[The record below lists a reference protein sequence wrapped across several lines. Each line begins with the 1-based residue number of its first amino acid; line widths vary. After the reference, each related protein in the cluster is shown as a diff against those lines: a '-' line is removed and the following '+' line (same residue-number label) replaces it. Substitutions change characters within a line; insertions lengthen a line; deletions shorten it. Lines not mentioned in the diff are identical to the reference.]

1 MQDYN
6 YWTHGCYEITIELS
20 CCKYPPA
27 NQLEQIWLQNK
38 KSLIEYL
45 KLVSVGV
52 RGIVSYSNGQP
63 AQNVTVKIDSRE
75 PFFKTNKN
83 GEYYR
88 ILLPGVYKIFLL
100 FNCDQIYEGEF
111 RITNNFLIFNI
122 TLQES
127 QLNASNEYRLSKTPV
142 YCSKKLLKCSNYNG
156 IVTGNVASTLNR
168 ISAKILTAALFYVI
182 YNQ

>member
-45 KLVSVGV
+45 KLVGVGV
-52 RGIVSYSNGQP
+52 RGVVSYANGQP
-63 AQNVTVKIDSRE
+63 AENVTVEIDSRE
-75 PFFKTNKN
+75 PYFKTNKR

-88 ILLPGVYKIFLL
+88 ILLPGVYRIFLL
-100 FNCDQIYEGEF
+100 FNCEQIYESEF
-111 RITNNFLIFNI
+111 RITNGFLVLNI
-122 TLQES
+122 TLPES
-127 QLNASNEYRLSKTPV
+127 KLNVSNQYTLSKTPV
-142 YCSKKLLKCSNYNG
+142 YCSKKPLKCLNYKG
-156 IVTGNVASTLNR
+156 IVTGNVASTLNG
-168 ISAKILTAALFYVI
+168 ISIRILTAAIFYLFY
-182 YNQ
+182 NP